1 MISDWEGVAA
11 NSLFTNHYW
20 FMLRVFELFFVEE
33 TLIAGSGRHVG
44 LLEAFPNDVD
54 SHVGGVAQ
62 VAGVETIVAEFV
74 EEYLV
79 AGEIVGTQLVEGQEK
94 GAFAELVAVSRVGK
108 MSDRADGEDEV
119 RRVDLSYK

>member
-1 MISDWEGVAA
+1 MISDWEGVAV

-33 TLIAGSGRHVG
+33 TLIAGSRRHVG

-119 RRVDLSYK
+119 RRVDLSHK